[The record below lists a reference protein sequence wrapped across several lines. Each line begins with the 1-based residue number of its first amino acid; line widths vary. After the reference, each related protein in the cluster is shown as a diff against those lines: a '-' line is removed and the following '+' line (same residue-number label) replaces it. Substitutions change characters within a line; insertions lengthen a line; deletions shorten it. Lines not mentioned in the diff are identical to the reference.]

1 MKTKVLLLFFAVVT
15 LAASCGQQTPKE
27 SMTAGHAVIGVS
39 DAVYELAWQVSKD
52 FQTGSRGAFVDIVRA
67 PNAALVDSLLNERV
81 DEVMLDRRTLPAET
95 LAFNSAK
102 LKLLTYDIALYPVY
116 LLVPKTNNVA
126 IIDSANFRD
135 VLLGRVTNWKQ
146 LGGSDQRLTLYLPS
160 PGEGGWASVMSYYG
174 HLDSVSAVVCSTA
187 AQMVALAT
195 PDSGALLVYSK
206 PYQDLP
212 FKRLTFR
219 RVGMDIPANPKTIV
233 DEPRYPFR
241 LDITYLTTRNKADVA
256 AGYLT
261 FATSNVGQRGIM
273 NQGYRP
279 ASVPVRVVQMKG

>member
-1 MKTKVLLLFFAVVT
+1 MKTRNFILMLAVAL
-15 LAASCGQQTPKE
+15 LAASCGQQKPKAG
-27 SMTAGHAVIGVS
+27 MTAGHAVIGAS
-39 DAVYELAWQVSKD
+39 DAVFDLAWQISKD
-52 FQTGSRGAFVDIVRA
+52 FQTGNAGAFVDIVRA
-67 PNAALVDSLLNERV
+67 SNNSLVDSLLNERA
-81 DEVMLDRRTLPAET
+81 EEIFLDRRPLPAET
-95 LAFNSAK
+95 LAFANAK

-116 LLVPKTNNVA
+116 LLVPKTNSA
-126 IIDSANFRD
+126 AMIDSASFRD
-135 VLLGRVTNWKQ
+135 VLLGKITNWKQ
-146 LGGSDQRLTLYLPS
+146 LGGSDQRLTLYLPL
-160 PGEGGWASVMSYYG
+160 PGEGGWVSVMNYFG
-174 HLDSVSAVVCSTA
+174 HLDSVSAIVCSTA
-187 AQMVALAT
+187 AKMLELAT
-195 PDSGALLVYSK
+195 PDSGALMVYAK
-206 PYQDLP
+206 PYQTLP

-241 LDITYLTTRNKADVA
+241 LEITYVTTRNKVDVA